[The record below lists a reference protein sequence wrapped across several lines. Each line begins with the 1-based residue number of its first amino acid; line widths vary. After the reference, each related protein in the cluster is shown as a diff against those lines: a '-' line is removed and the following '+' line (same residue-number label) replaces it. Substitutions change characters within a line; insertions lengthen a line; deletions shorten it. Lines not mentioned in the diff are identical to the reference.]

1 MADTRDLTNF
11 NTDAQAQRQGQ
22 AIPAVSC
29 VGVVS
34 AEIDLEDYHNN
45 KVALKAT
52 DILKLLRIPNGCVV
66 LAAGAY
72 CVRVPVASSTETL
85 TLTMAGTPTN
95 FVTSSTVKDFVPI
108 NAGTAISAGDG
119 TMLTLAAP
127 WVEPADDEY
136 LQATIG
142 TLAATPADFGKY
154 VFFAVVAKVS

>member
-52 DILKLLRIPNGCVV
+52 DILKLLRIPKGCVV

-108 NAGTAISAGDG
+108 NSGTEIEAGDG
-119 TMLTLAAP
+119 TMLTMSAP
-127 WVEPADDEY
+127 WVEPNDDEY